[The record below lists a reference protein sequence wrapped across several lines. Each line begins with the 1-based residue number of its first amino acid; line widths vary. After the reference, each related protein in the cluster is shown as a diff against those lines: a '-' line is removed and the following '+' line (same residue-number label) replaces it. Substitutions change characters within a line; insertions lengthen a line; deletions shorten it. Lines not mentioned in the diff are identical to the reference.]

1 MGQPKLNTTVQ
12 ILHEKCDPKL
22 ADDRQLPYTAYLVQ
36 YEVEGK
42 LEHDIVISTKAVEI
56 FDHYYDKYKKDFKK
70 FTQSA
75 GTVDPRRWIDVNK
88 QKATPPRKTRKRRK
102 TKEEDGED

>member
-1 MGQPKLNTTVQ
+1 MGQQKLNSTVQ

-22 ADDRQLPYTAYLVQ
+22 ADDRKLPYTAYLVQ

-42 LEHDIVISTKAVEI
+42 LEHDIVISTKQVEI
-56 FDHYYDKYKKDFKK
+56 FDHYYDKYKQDFKK

-75 GTVDPRRWIDVNK
+75 GTVDPRRWMNANK
-88 QKATPPRKTRKRRK
+88 KDATPPRKTRRRK
-102 TKEEDGED
+102 KSQDEEA